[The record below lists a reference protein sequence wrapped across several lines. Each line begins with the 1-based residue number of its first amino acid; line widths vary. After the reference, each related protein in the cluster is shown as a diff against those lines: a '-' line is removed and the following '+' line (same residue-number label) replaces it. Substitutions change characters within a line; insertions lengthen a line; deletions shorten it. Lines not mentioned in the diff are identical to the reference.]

1 MASRCAGSTAAASAA
16 LLVREVAGSDPKP
29 EACRRELNVT
39 PSEPGKDVAIGEYAK
54 LLPTMTAFLKRSG
67 KHALGV
73 AAIGNPEKSLGR
85 GARVRGRNLSWREAQ
100 GRKVPR

>member
-1 MASRCAGSTAAASAA
+1 M
-16 LLVREVAGSDPKP
+16 LVREVAGSDPKP

-85 GARVRGRNLSWREAQ
+85 GARVRGRNLFLARSARTESAALGNRHRQ
-100 GRKVPR
+100 LY